1 MSDHVGSASLVSS
14 ALKQEELFP
23 IREVARL
30 TGVNPVT
37 LRAWERRY
45 GLIQPTRTDS
55 GHRLYSQVDIE
66 SVRSILAQQPST
78 AGFKLVRKRRDHNYC
93 ERCHAHEGLLLAAA
107 AAEG

>member
-1 MSDHVGSASLVSS
+1 MPEAMPELASVTSLASS

-23 IREVARL
+23 IREVSRL

-55 GHRLYSQVDIE
+55 GHRLYSQADIDAAGKLAGDMKQKG
-66 SVRSILAQQPST
+66 SIWMLWPKGT
-78 AGFKLVRKRRDHNYC
+78 PLPN
-93 ERCHAHEGLLLAAA
+93 
-107 AAEG
+107 